1 MSWNPEMT
9 FRAMISS
16 ISDGIY
22 ITDSKGFCIA
32 HNEAFL
38 RITGIPIN
46 VVEGNVS
53 SLIDD
58 NFISESATMEVIRT
72 RQRVSIITVFP
83 SGCEALV
90 TGNPAFDDEGN
101 LINVVCEVRDLSELN
116 SLKDDLKRSKQLN
129 KQYREILVSCN
140 PALYN
145 DEQKITVRD
154 PKMQSILDE
163 LPRIGDSDAT
173 VLIYGESGVGK
184 GLIASLLHEHSNR
197 SIKGKFIKV
206 DCSAIPSSL
215 IESEL
220 FGYEGG
226 AFTGARREGKAGLL
240 DQANHGTVFLD
251 EIGELPLLLQVKLL
265 SVLQDHK
272 ILRVGGT
279 VPLSMDIRFVCAT
292 NRDLEK
298 MVDEGTFR
306 KDLFYR
312 LNVIPVA
319 IPPLRERKEDIFGLT
334 LSFLDRFCQKYHRS
348 LSFVPDGMDCLYEY
362 SWPGNVREL
371 ENVVERLV
379 VLSQTDLIKKE
390 DLPEK
395 IRRANQAVFP
405 LDTRP
410 ERPSER
416 KIIPLKA
423 AVAVT
428 ERLLIEGALQQNNHL
443 GPAAQALGIDIS
455 TLLRKCKR
463 LGISRVAASAEM
475 RLSLREVEINK

>member
-1 MSWNPEMT
+1 MSQCLEMT
-9 FRAMISS
+9 FRSMISS

-22 ITDSKGFCIA
+22 ITDSEGYCIA

-38 RITGIPIN
+38 RITGIPAN
-46 VVEGNVS
+46 VVSGNVETLLDNH
-53 SLIDD
+53 LISD
-58 NFISESATMEVIRT
+58 SVTLEVIRSG
-72 RQRVSIITVFP
+72 QRVSKVISYP

-90 TGNPAFDDEGN
+90 TGNPSFDEEGN
-101 LINVVCEVRDLSELN
+101 LVNVVCEVRDLSELN
-116 SLKDDLKRSKQLN
+116 TLKDELKRAKQLN
-129 KQYREILVSCN
+129 KQYREIIKNYN
-140 PALYN
+140 PIN
-145 DEQKITVRD
+145 DEAQKISARD
-154 PKMQSILDE
+154 LKMQGILDE

-173 VLIYGESGVGK
+173 VLIHGECGVGK

-197 SIKGKFIKV
+197 RIKGKFIKV

-240 DQANHGTVFLD
+240 EQANHGTAFLD
-251 EIGELPLLLQVKLL
+251 EIGELSPLLQVKLL

-279 VPLSMDIRFVCAT
+279 TPLSMDIRFVCAT

-306 KDLFYR
+306 KDLYYR
-312 LNVIPVA
+312 LNVIPIA
-319 IPPLRERKEDIFGLT
+319 IPPLRERRDDIFGLT
-334 LSFLDRFCQKYHRS
+334 LTFLDKFCKKYRRS
-348 LSFVPDGMDCLYEY
+348 LSFAPVAMDSLYEY

-379 VLSQTDLIKKE
+379 VLTQTGLIEKT

-395 IRRANQAVFP
+395 IQQASKVMVLTDSSHFH
-405 LDTRP
+405 
-410 ERPSER
+410 EW
-416 KIIPLKA
+416 KVIPLKE
-423 AVAVT
+423 AVAAT
-428 ERLLIEGALQQNNHL
+428 ERLTIEGAFLQNMHL
-443 GPAAQALGIDIS
+443 GPTAKALGIDIS
-455 TLLRKCKR
+455 TLLRKCKK
-463 LGISRVAASAEM
+463 LGIRRTATAE
-475 RLSLREVEINK
+475 IP

>member
-22 ITDSKGFCIA
+22 ICDSEGYCIA
-32 HNEAFL
+32 HNDAFL

-46 VVEGNVS
+46 VVKRNVS
-53 SLIDD
+53 TLIDD
-58 NFISESATMEVIRT
+58 NLISESATKEVIRT

-90 TGNPAFDDEGN
+90 TGNPAFDDAGN
-101 LINVVCEVRDLSELN
+101 LINVVCEVRDLSELD

-129 KQYREILVSCN
+129 KQYRDILVSCN
-140 PALYN
+140 PALNN
-145 DEQKITVRD
+145 DEQKFTVRD

-184 GLIASLLHEHSNR
+184 GLIASLLHEHSTR
-197 SIKGKFIKV
+197 STKGKFIKV
-206 DCSAIPSSL
+206 DCSAFPSSL

-226 AFTGARREGKAGLL
+226 AFTGARKEGKAGLL
-240 DQANHGTVFLD
+240 DQGNHGTVFLD

-265 SVLQDHK
+265 SVLQDHEV
-272 ILRVGGT
+272 LRVGGT
-279 VPLSMDIRFVCAT
+279 TPLSMDIRFVCAT
-292 NRDLEK
+292 NRDLET
-298 MVDEGTFR
+298 MVEEGTFR

-312 LNVIPVA
+312 LNVIPIA
-319 IPPLRERKEDIFGLT
+319 IPPLRERKDDIFALT
-334 LSFLDRFCQKYHRS
+334 ISFLNKFCQKYNRD
-348 LSFVPDGMDCLYEY
+348 LSFVPEAMDCLYEY

-371 ENVVERLV
+371 ENIVERLV
-379 VLSQTDLIKKE
+379 VLNQTGIIEKA
-390 DLPEK
+390 DLPEE
-395 IRRANQAVFP
+395 IQRTSQVMVLQGTELSSRY
-405 LDTRP
+405 
-410 ERPSER
+410 ER

-423 AVAVT
+423 AVAAT
-428 ERLLIEGALQQNNHL
+428 ERQSIERALQQNDHL
-443 GPAAQALGIDIS
+443 GPAAQALSIDIS
-455 TLLRKCKR
+455 TLLRKCKK
-463 LGISRVAASAEM
+463 LGITRVAASTEM
-475 RLSLREVEINK
+475 R

>member
-1 MSWNPEMT
+1 MSGIMGIT
-9 FRAMISS
+9 FRAMINS

-22 ITDSKGFCIA
+22 IADSEGYCIA

-38 RITGIPIN
+38 HITGIPIN
-46 VVEGNVS
+46 VVGCHVS
-53 SLIDD
+53 TLLDDHLISDSVT
-58 NFISESATMEVIRT
+58 IEVIHSG
-72 RQRVSIITVFP
+72 QRVSKVISYP

-90 TGNPAFDDEGN
+90 TGNPSFDEEGN
-101 LINVVCEVRDLSELN
+101 LINVVCEVRDLSELS
-116 SLKDDLKRSKQLN
+116 SLKDELKCSKQLN
-129 KQYREILVSCN
+129 KQYREILINYSPSVTNAS
-140 PALYN
+140 
-145 DEQKITVRD
+145 QKITARD

-184 GLIASLLHEHSNR
+184 GLIASLLHEHSCR
-197 SIKGKFIKV
+197 SAKGKFIKV

-215 IESEL
+215 MESEL

-226 AFTGARREGKAGLL
+226 AFTGARREGKPGLL
-240 DQANHGTVFLD
+240 DQANHGTAFLD
-251 EIGELPLLLQVKLL
+251 EIGELPLFLQVKLL

-279 VPLSMDIRFVCAT
+279 TPLSMDIRFVCAT

-319 IPPLRERKEDIFGLT
+319 IPPLRERKEDIFMLT
-334 LSFLDRFCQKYHRS
+334 LSFLGKFCQKYHHS
-348 LSFVPDGMDCLYEY
+348 LSFVPEAMDSLYEY

-379 VLSQTDLIKKE
+379 VLSQTGLIEKA
-390 DLPEK
+390 DLPKK
-395 IRRANQAVFP
+395 IRQASQVVV
-405 LDTRP
+405 LTD
-410 ERPSER
+410 PSRFNER
-416 KIIPLKA
+416 KVITLKA
-423 AVAVT
+423 AVAAT
-428 ERLLIEGALQQNNHL
+428 ERQLIKRAFQQNIHL
-443 GPAAQALGIDIS
+443 GPTAQVLGIDIS
-455 TLLRKCKR
+455 TLLRKCKK
-463 LGISRVAASAEM
+463 LGITRMAASAEM
-475 RLSLREVEINK
+475 R

>member
-22 ITDSKGFCIA
+22 ITDSEGYCIA
-32 HNEAFL
+32 HNEPFL

-46 VVEGNVS
+46 VVNRNVS
-53 SLIDD
+53 TLVDD
-58 NFISESATMEVIRT
+58 NLISESATMEVIRT

-90 TGNPAFDDEGN
+90 TGNPAFDEEGN
-101 LINVVCEVRDLSELN
+101 LINVVCEVRDLSVLN

-140 PALYN
+140 PELNN

-154 PKMQSILDE
+154 PKMQRILDE

-184 GLIASLLHEHSNR
+184 GLIASLLHEHSAR
-197 SIKGKFIKV
+197 STKGKFIKV
-206 DCSAIPSSL
+206 DCSAIPASL

-226 AFTGARREGKAGLL
+226 AFTGARKEGKAGLL

-265 SVLQDHK
+265 NVLQDHK

-279 VPLSMDIRFVCAT
+279 TPLWMDIRFVCAT
-292 NRDLEK
+292 NRNLER
-298 MVDEGTFR
+298 MVEEGTFR

-319 IPPLRERKEDIFGLT
+319 IPPLRERKDDIFVLT
-334 LSFLDRFCQKYHRS
+334 LSFLNRFCLKYHRNM
-348 LSFVPDGMDCLYEY
+348 SFVPDVMDCLYEY

-371 ENVVERLV
+371 ENIVERLV
-379 VLSQTDLIKKE
+379 VLGRSSLIKKA

-395 IRRANQAVFP
+395 IRRISQAII
-405 LDTRP
+405 LTDNDSLH
-410 ERPSER
+410 PSR
-416 KIIPLKA
+416 QKIIPLKA
-423 AVAVT
+423 AVAAT
-428 ERLLIEGALQQNNHL
+428 ERRLIKQAFQQNDHL

-455 TLLRKCKR
+455 TLLRKCKK
-463 LGISRVAASAEM
+463 LGIKRVATAE
-475 RLSLREVEINK
+475 EIPT

>member
-1 MSWNPEMT
+1 MSWNLEMT
-9 FRAMISS
+9 FRAMINS

-22 ITDSKGFCIA
+22 IADSEGYCIA

-38 RITGIPIN
+38 RITGILIN
-46 VVEGNVS
+46 VVNRNVS

-58 NFISESATMEVIRT
+58 KLISDSATMEVIRT
-72 RQRVSIITVFP
+72 RQRVSRIVVFP

-90 TGNPAFDDEGN
+90 TGNPTFDDAGN
-101 LINVVCEVRDLSELN
+101 LVNVVCEVRDLSELS

-129 KQYREILVSCN
+129 KQYREILVNYN
-140 PALYN
+140 PELDN
-145 DEQKITVRD
+145 EEQKITVHD

-173 VLIYGESGVGK
+173 VLIFGESGVGK

-279 VPLSMDIRFVCAT
+279 TPLSMDIRFVCAT

-298 MVDEGTFR
+298 MVEEGTFR
-306 KDLFYR
+306 KDLYYR
-312 LNVIPVA
+312 LNVIPIA
-319 IPPLRERKEDIFGLT
+319 IPPLRERKDDILVLT
-334 LSFLDRFCQKYHRS
+334 LSFLNRFCQKYHRNMT
-348 LSFVPDGMDCLYEY
+348 FAPAAMNFLYEY

-371 ENVVERLV
+371 ENIVERLV
-379 VLSQTDLIKKE
+379 VLGHSSLIEKV
-390 DLPEK
+390 DLPEE
-395 IRRANQAVFP
+395 IRRASQAAVLP
-405 LDTRP
+405 DTDSLHPR
-410 ERPSER
+410 EH
-416 KIIPLKA
+416 KIIPLKV
-423 AVAVT
+423 AVAAT
-428 ERLLIEGALQQNNHL
+428 ERQFIELAFQQNGHL

-455 TLLRKCKR
+455 TLLRKCKK
-463 LGISRVAASAEM
+463 LGVKRVATSVEM
-475 RLSLREVEINK
+475 PI

>member
-1 MSWNPEMT
+1 MSWCPEMT

-22 ITDSKGFCIA
+22 ITDSNGYCIA

-46 VVEGNVS
+46 VVDRNVS
-53 SLIDD
+53 TLIDD
-58 NFISESATMEVIRT
+58 NLISESATLEVIRT

-90 TGNPAFDDEGN
+90 TGNPVFDDAGN
-101 LINVVCEVRDLSELN
+101 FFNVVCEVRDLSELN

-129 KQYREILVSCN
+129 KQYREILVSYN
-140 PALYN
+140 PALNN

-184 GLIASLLHEHSNR
+184 GLIASLLHEHSTR
-197 SIKGKFIKV
+197 STKGKFIKV

-226 AFTGARREGKAGLL
+226 SFTGALREGKAGLL
-240 DQANHGTVFLD
+240 DQGNHGTVFLD

-279 VPLSMDIRFVCAT
+279 TPLSMDIRFVCAT
-292 NRDLEK
+292 NRNLEK
-298 MVDEGTFR
+298 MVEEGTFR
-306 KDLFYR
+306 KDLYYR

-319 IPPLRERKEDIFGLT
+319 IPPLRERKDDIFVLT
-334 LSFLDRFCQKYHRS
+334 ISFLNKFCQKYNRNV
-348 LSFVPDGMDCLYEY
+348 SFVPEAMDCLYEY

-371 ENVVERLV
+371 ENIVERLV
-379 VLSQTDLIKKE
+379 VLGQSSLIKKI

-395 IRRANQAVFP
+395 IRRVSPTMVLADIDILHPNEQ
-405 LDTRP
+405 
-410 ERPSER
+410 E
-416 KIIPLKA
+416 IIPLKA
-423 AVAVT
+423 AVAAT
-428 ERLLIEGALQQNNHL
+428 ERQLIVQAFQQNDHL

-455 TLLRKCKR
+455 TLLRKCKK
-463 LGISRVAASAEM
+463 LGIKRVATSTVEM
-475 RLSLREVEINK
+475 PV

>member
-1 MSWNPEMT
+1 MVWNPEMT

-22 ITDSKGFCIA
+22 ITDSKGYCIA

-38 RITGIPIN
+38 RITGIPTN
-46 VVEGNVS
+46 VVNRNVS
-53 SLIDD
+53 TLIDS
-58 NFISESATMEVIRT
+58 NLISESATMEVIRT
-72 RQRVSIITVFP
+72 GQRVSIITVFP

-90 TGNPAFDDEGN
+90 TGNPAFDDKGN

-116 SLKDDLKRSKQLN
+116 TLKDDLKHSQQLN
-129 KQYREILVSCN
+129 KQYREILVSYN
-140 PALYN
+140 PTLNN
-145 DEQKITVRD
+145 DEQKIRD

-173 VLIYGESGVGK
+173 VMIYGESGVGK
-184 GLIASLLHEHSNR
+184 GLIASLLHKHSNR
-197 SIKGKFIKV
+197 SVRGKFIKV

-251 EIGELPLLLQVKLL
+251 EIGELPLLTQVKLL

-279 VPLSMDIRFVCAT
+279 TPQSLDIRFICAT

-298 MVDEGTFR
+298 MVGEGTFR

-312 LNVIPVA
+312 LNVIPVV
-319 IPPLRERKEDIFGLT
+319 IPPLRERKDDIFVLT
-334 LSFLDRFCQKYHRS
+334 LSFLNKFCQKYRRNM
-348 LSFVPDGMDCLYEY
+348 SFVHGAMDCLYDY
-362 SWPGNVREL
+362 DWPGNVREL

-379 VLSQTDLIKKE
+379 VLCRSSLIEKV

-395 IRRANQAVFP
+395 IRRVSQDVTLTNN
-405 LDTRP
+405 DYSN
-410 ERPSER
+410 PSEQ
-416 KIIPLKA
+416 KVIPLKA
-423 AVAVT
+423 AVAAT
-428 ERLLIEGALQQNNHL
+428 ERELIERVLQRNEHL
-443 GPAAQALGIDIS
+443 APAAQALGIDIS

-463 LGISRVAASAEM
+463 LGIKRVATSAEM
-475 RLSLREVEINK
+475 PI